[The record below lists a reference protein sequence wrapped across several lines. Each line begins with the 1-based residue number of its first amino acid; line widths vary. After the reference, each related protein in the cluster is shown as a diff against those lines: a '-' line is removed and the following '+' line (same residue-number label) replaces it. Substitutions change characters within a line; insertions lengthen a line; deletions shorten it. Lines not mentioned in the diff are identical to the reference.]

1 MKQLNRWVYAIVG
14 VIVLLFA
21 GLVYAWSVLSTPIA
35 AEFTSWTKAQ
45 LSLTFTIVMI
55 LFCIGSLLCGLL
67 SGKLSAKMSVRI
79 GAVLFLLGF
88 FLASRTQS
96 VAMLY
101 IGFGVLCGLSSGLCY
116 NAVMS
121 TMVRWFPD
129 RPGLISGVLLM
140 GFGGGSFII
149 GKLYQAWTPDWIG
162 GWRVSFVVLGIIIF
176 VVLAICSFFFVAPG
190 ADFVAPAAKSGKT
203 AVKAAGRDHKP
214 LEMVKKPTFWLYY
227 VWAIAV
233 SAAGL
238 ALISQASGVVWE
250 ASADQTAG
258 AVATIV
264 GLISICNAVGR
275 VLFGGMYDKYG
286 RSLSMQLVNILFII
300 TAGVLILAL
309 STRSI
314 VVVIIGF
321 VLGGLAYSG
330 VTPTNSAFCR
340 AYFGPAHY
348 PVNFPLINSNLIFAS
363 FGSTISGALYD
374 ASGSYNATFFL
385 IIGLAAAGMLVGYL
399 RHRQKEQVKNGELVL
414 PTPCFLL
421 SYAPQLHR
429 RDQRPHDIRPALQLC
444 LVRCVKPCPQHGVPV
459 DKALDVV
466 PLRTG
471 DPLGD
476 LPEGIVVM
484 QLRHRRGTEL
494 VVHRALQQKGSA
506 LPHRRQV
513 KARQSHRGGV
523 FRRAVLDI
531 HGHVV
536 HQSRRHHGPQRLRM
550 AAVGVQLHG
559 VAQLLYRA
567 QQRRKLPP
575 QQRLA
580 AGDGHAVQQTPPLF
594 QEVQQ
599 SRVVRDRLHAA
610 QHQTAVVAEGTA
622 EVAPLQKHRAGHAAG
637 KVQQRQLLQSV
648 DIHTHSSL
656 FCISPIISDRRPDH
670 GPPW

>member
-300 TAGVLILAL
+300 TAGGADP
-309 STRSI
+309 
-314 VVVIIGF
+314 G
-321 VLGGLAYSG
+321 AE
-330 VTPTNSAFCR
+330 
-340 AYFGPAHY
+340 Y
-348 PVNFPLINSNLIFAS
+348 P
-363 FGSTISGALYD
+363 
-374 ASGSYNATFFL
+374 
-385 IIGLAAAGMLVGYL
+385 
-399 RHRQKEQVKNGELVL
+399 Q
-414 PTPCFLL
+414 
-421 SYAPQLHR
+421 
-429 RDQRPHDIRPALQLC
+429 
-444 LVRCVKPCPQHGVPV
+444 
-459 DKALDVV
+459 
-466 PLRTG
+466 
-471 DPLGD
+471 
-476 LPEGIVVM
+476 
-484 QLRHRRGTEL
+484 
-494 VVHRALQQKGSA
+494 
-506 LPHRRQV
+506 
-513 KARQSHRGGV
+513 HRGGHHRLCAGRSGLLRRDPHQLRLLPRL
-523 FRRAVLDI
+523 FWPGALSRQLPPHQQQPDLRQLRQHHLRRAV
-531 HGHVV
+531 
-536 HQSRRHHGPQRLRM
+536 RCQRL
-550 AAVGVQLHG
+550 L
-559 VAQLLYRA
+559 
-567 QQRRKLPP
+567 
-575 QQRLA
+575 
-580 AGDGHAVQQTPPLF
+580 
-594 QEVQQ
+594 
-599 SRVVRDRLHAA
+599 
-610 QHQTAVVAEGTA
+610 
-622 EVAPLQKHRAGHAAG
+622 
-637 KVQQRQLLQSV
+637 
-648 DIHTHSSL
+648 
-656 FCISPIISDRRPDH
+656 
-670 GPPW
+670 

>member
-96 VAMLY
+96 AAMLY

-238 ALISQASGVVWE
+238 ALISQASGV
-250 ASADQTAG
+250 
-258 AVATIV
+258 
-264 GLISICNAVGR
+264 GR

-385 IIGLAAAGMLVGYL
+385 IIGLAAAG
-399 RHRQKEQVKNGELVL
+399 
-414 PTPCFLL
+414 
-421 SYAPQLHR
+421 
-429 RDQRPHDIRPALQLC
+429 ILC
-444 LVRCVKPCPQHGVPV
+444 SLAISAI
-459 DKALDVV
+459 DK
-466 PLRTG
+466 
-471 DPLGD
+471 
-476 LPEGIVVM
+476 
-484 QLRHRRGTEL
+484 
-494 VVHRALQQKGSA
+494 KS
-506 LPHRRQV
+506 
-513 KARQSHRGGV
+513 K
-523 FRRAVLDI
+523 
-531 HGHVV
+531 
-536 HQSRRHHGPQRLRM
+536 
-550 AAVGVQLHG
+550 
-559 VAQLLYRA
+559 
-567 QQRRKLPP
+567 
-575 QQRLA
+575 
-580 AGDGHAVQQTPPLF
+580 
-594 QEVQQ
+594 
-599 SRVVRDRLHAA
+599 
-610 QHQTAVVAEGTA
+610 
-622 EVAPLQKHRAGHAAG
+622 
-637 KVQQRQLLQSV
+637 
-648 DIHTHSSL
+648 
-656 FCISPIISDRRPDH
+656 
-670 GPPW
+670 